1 MQQTTDNLELF
12 YDCLDNSNNFLYEI
26 YHKPYF
32 ELLEMTVQNI
42 LCGEIKRDLDD
53 DDKVKLQ
60 KIYDTIA
67 DVDFSV
73 EDVRKAMQAIV
84 LRGFKEMKIP
94 NGNTTPDT
102 LGIFLSYLISKLNHN
117 KSMSIIDP
125 LCGTG
130 NLLLTISNHLD
141 KKLNLFA
148 CDHDVWMTKL
158 TSMTADLLSVN
169 VEVYLQDTMNLSL
182 KNLDCVVF
190 DMPHCIYEENN
201 KSYFPYKAILHY
213 KDMLN
218 DGGCMIG
225 IVENDFFD
233 YDSFNARQ
241 AAMEQAFENEKY
253 GQAPIPPSPKKYN
266 LTTVEKNVLKQTF
279 KNDSTENRL
288 TRLENAMFGTQFDS
302 DDTETRINRISSAY
316 NAQKSATKYDSNRFA
331 QNMTT
336 AMQIG
341 TILLMVLACIL

>member
-42 LCGEIKRDLDD
+42 LCGEIKQDLDD

-84 LRGFKEMKIP
+84 LRGLKEMKIP

-233 YDSFNARQ
+233 YDKNKLFKNELLKSMSILGIVELPDQMFVSKPKIIIVLQKVVVTDKKCFMVKLPSFTNVKEFNSSL
-241 AAMEQAFENEKY
+241 MEIEAWFEKY
-253 GQAPIPPSPKKYN
+253 NYN
-266 LTTVEKNVLKQTF
+266 RRSE
-279 KNDSTENRL
+279 EN
-288 TRLENAMFGTQFDS
+288 
-302 DDTETRINRISSAY
+302 
-316 NAQKSATKYDSNRFA
+316 
-331 QNMTT
+331 
-336 AMQIG
+336 
-341 TILLMVLACIL
+341 